1 MTKHNHL
8 LLSTNIWLRPT
19 LCKVDQ
25 QGSDGWLTRMASSAL
40 PTLLLSG
47 LFEHLA
53 AVDQTVPSNIRVFV
67 NMLLLLS
74 SASHLYRRHGPA
86 IHRLT
91 ARALCCARS

>member
-47 LFEHLA
+47 LFEYLA